1 VKHLPPRLTYS
12 LLLFI
17 TLFVLWEVRP
27 HYKARAYK
35 ELVISGGIMLL
46 ALVYGIDY
54 IIGSQLLPNPNVL
67 IALFKPLSQSIE
79 NFFQVTG

>member
-1 VKHLPPRLTYS
+1 
-12 LLLFI
+12 
-17 TLFVLWEVRP
+17 
-27 HYKARAYK
+27 
-35 ELVISGGIMLL
+35 MLL

-79 NFFQVTG
+79 KFFQVTG